1 MKRSTM
7 KETLVNYIWKRRAG
21 GFFNTEKSILL
32 IDSAKS
38 HSGREVEQAFSGVKC
53 SIKIIH
59 GILTPL
65 LLFLETHVNTGTHDT
80 HVNRWEDW
88 VENGE
93 AEFTKKEIARRA
105 SYQLVPEWADDT
117 WKKTTTGDLIM
128 KGFQQYDYIEYA

>member
-1 MKRSTM
+1 M
-7 KETLVNYIWKRRAG
+7 
-21 GFFNTEKSILL
+21 
-32 IDSAKS
+32 
-38 HSGREVEQAFSGVKC
+38 
-53 SIKIIH
+53 
-59 GILTPL
+59 

-117 WKKTTTGDLIM
+117 WKKTTTGDLTM

>member
-1 MKRSTM
+1 M
-7 KETLVNYIWKRRAG
+7 NYIWKRRAG

-32 IDSAKS
+32 IDSPKS
-38 HSGREVEQAFSGVKC
+38 HSGREVEQAFSGRKC

-88 VENGE
+88 VKNGE
-93 AEFTKKEIARRA
+93 AKFTKKEIARRA
-105 SYQLVPEWADDT
+105 SYQLVPQWADDT
-117 WKKTTTGDLIM
+117 WKKTTTGDLITAM
-128 KGFQQYDYIEYA
+128 EM

>member
-21 GFFNTEKSILL
+21 GFFNTEKFILL

-80 HVNRWEDW
+80 HVNIWEDW

-128 KGFQQYDYIEYA
+128 KGFRKYDYIEYA

>member
-1 MKRSTM
+1 MN
-7 KETLVNYIWKRRAG
+7 ETFVNYIWKKRAG
-21 GFFNTEKSILL
+21 GFFNTEKFILL

-38 HSGREVEQAFSGVKC
+38 NSGREVKQAFSGIKC

-80 HVNRWEDW
+80 HVNIWEDW

-128 KGFQQYDYIEYA
+128 KGFRQYDYIECA

>member
-32 IDSAKS
+32 IDSG

-80 HVNRWEDW
+80 HVNIWEDW

-117 WKKTTTGDLIM
+117 WKKTTTGDLTM